1 MERGTFYSF
10 VGSQNNQVTR
20 ASPFSL
26 VYGTESII
34 PIDLVKPVVKI
45 VEIAG
50 IPRED
55 LLEIVEEKRDNATSH
70 NRLY

>member
-10 VGSQNNQVTR
+10 VGSQNNQVTW

-26 VYGTESII
+26 VYGMESII
-34 PIDLVKPVVKI
+34 PIDLVKLPVKL
-45 VEIAG
+45 VEIVG

-55 LLEIVEEKRDNATSH
+55 LLEIVEEKCDNTTSH

>member
-10 VGSQNNQVTR
+10 VGSQNNQVIR

-70 NRLY
+70 NPLY